1 MNAIPKKINI
11 YGVKF
16 KIKLTKMT
24 EYSGLMDYKAKTIYI
39 SEIYNKTDKE
49 RVATLWHEIFHAIHY
64 RIGLDQAISR
74 EMLEVLAESQ
84 ACLIMELM
92 Y

>member
-1 MNAIPKKINI
+1 MRPIPKTINI

-39 SEIYNKTDKE
+39 SEVHNKTDKE
-49 RVATLWHEIFHAIHY
+49 KVATLWHELFHALHY
-64 RIGLDQAISR
+64 RLGLDQALSR
-74 EMLEVLAESQ
+74 EMLEILAESQ
-84 ACLIMELM
+84 ATLIMELI